1 MSGHEENAIEL
12 TDVKDAVSDDGLS
25 FDEDDPLMLNDDERE
40 EVFAAAD
47 DGHGG
52 PPPGTGKLS
61 QVHTVWR
68 HLYL

>member
-40 EVFAAAD
+40 EVFAVAD

-61 QVHTVWR
+61 PA
-68 HLYL
+68 